1 MRLGRPAP
9 QGLDVRGDIPAG
21 TTHSAGQTA
30 LELLGVRD
38 HRLTPS
44 RLEKAERLVER
55 GGTGN
60 VSPFLV
66 DQFQRQLPELK
77 RLVAASQG
85 PPADVPF
92 SRTVGVDAIVPDAIR
107 RTAAALTAGTERP
120 DRLTLEQ
127 VTEAK
132 SLLADGSTTET
143 SDRATILQ
151 SARGRGEIT
160 DDSLAAL
167 ETFLRT
173 GQGGLL
179 CHGPIWIS
187 DKKFYDVYRLP
198 FDPAQGDMSA
208 AIADYESKFADSGYD
223 RVYLRAESD
232 GALYLALNDHGR
244 ISDRVKTGYRSELP
258 QRSERA
264 CALEVVHVHDV
275 PNGFREA
282 LVGPWR
288 DTVARLGD
296 GITRALQGKASEGL
310 QRAVADAG
318 AAATGAPTTRA
329 QLGDLARL
337 GTVFTGLSAV
347 GTAVCFA
354 EFALPVAL
362 GVTGATAMMSG
373 VSVANGARNKL
384 GQSKAPIVHALGLVP
399 TVARPDI

>member
-21 TTHSAGQTA
+21 TTHSAGRTA
-30 LELLGVRD
+30 LELLGVGD
-38 HRLTPS
+38 HRLTLP
-44 RLEKAERLVER
+44 RLERAERLVER
-55 GGTGN
+55 GRTGK

-66 DQFQRQLPELK
+66 DQFQTKLPELK
-77 RLVAASQG
+77 SLVAAAQG
-85 PPADVPF
+85 QPVDVPF

-127 VTEAK
+127 VTEAQ
-132 SLLADGSTTET
+132 SLLADGSTAGT
-143 SDRATILQ
+143 SDRAGTLKG
-151 SARGRGEIT
+151 ARAKGEIT

-179 CHGPIWIS
+179 CHGPIQIS
-187 DKKFYDVYRLP
+187 GKKFSDVYRLP
-198 FDPAQGDMSA
+198 FDPAQGDMRA

-223 RVYLRAESD
+223 RVYLRAEGD

-244 ISDRVKTGYRSELP
+244 ISDRVKTGYKSELP
-258 QRSERA
+258 KGSERA
-264 CALEVVHVHDV
+264 CLLEVVHVHDV

-282 LVGPWR
+282 LAGPWR

-310 QRAVADAG
+310 ERAVADAG
-318 AAATGAPTTRA
+318 AAVTGAPATRA

-337 GTVFTGLSAV
+337 GTAFTGLSAV
-347 GTAVCFA
+347 GTMVCVAELAV
-354 EFALPVAL
+354 PVAL
-362 GVTGATAMMSG
+362 GVTGATAVMSG
-373 VSVANGARNKL
+373 VSVANGARNRF

-399 TVARPDI
+399 TVAHPDI